1 MLLVAIAFGLL
12 LTLEVLG
19 FVLLHLKI
27 SALATE
33 LRRARTVDAHALA
46 DRLDAIATKEQGM
59 RVDLATLARELRAQR
74 QTVDALAFELEG
86 PPSLRHPTP
95 LSRF

>member
-33 LRRARTVDAHALA
+33 LRRARTVDA
-46 DRLDAIATKEQGM
+46 
-59 RVDLATLARELRAQR
+59 
-74 QTVDALAFELEG
+74 LAFELEG